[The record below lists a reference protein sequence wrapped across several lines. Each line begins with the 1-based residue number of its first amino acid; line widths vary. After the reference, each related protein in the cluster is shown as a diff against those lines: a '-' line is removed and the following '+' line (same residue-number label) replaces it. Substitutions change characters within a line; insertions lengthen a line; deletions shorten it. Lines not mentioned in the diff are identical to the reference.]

1 MTRELVQFEG
11 SNAPASDGG
20 AALPEAEGQAFISRS
35 TGRRAEI
42 EHIRN
47 TDFDRYE
54 RENLA
59 RELIALTEVETG
71 TAAPTVPMPAEV
83 SRSQML
89 ETPEGAQFV
98 MDMERFGGFRTQ
110 LQRLQ
115 GAIGGLV
122 RDLGDERAQR
132 VFMERFDRSF
142 PEPLRYTIYNH
153 LVIGVPSFVVPV
165 TADKVK
171 EFAAGDPG
179 RELVREWGSD
189 APETIAKIWKRVE
202 NLKAAI
208 GEDGMDIFKDWF
220 NSLEIPHMKR
230 VLQFIAQGR

>member
-11 SNAPASDGG
+11 SNAPAADGG
-20 AALPEAEGQAFISRS
+20 VALPEAEAQAFVSRS

-59 RELIALTEVETG
+59 RELIALTEEETG
-71 TAAPTVPMPAEV
+71 TARPTVPMPVEV

-122 RDLGDERAQR
+122 RD
-132 VFMERFDRSF
+132 
-142 PEPLRYTIYNH
+142 
-153 LVIGVPSFVVPV
+153 
-165 TADKVK
+165 
-171 EFAAGDPG
+171 
-179 RELVREWGSD
+179 
-189 APETIAKIWKRVE
+189 
-202 NLKAAI
+202 
-208 GEDGMDIFKDWF
+208 
-220 NSLEIPHMKR
+220 
-230 VLQFIAQGR
+230 